1 MEEATDALVMVNAEF
16 STQNAAG
23 RPRTLWGIAVCIL
36 SSALVA
42 SCGTAPTPIQVSQST
57 TGAYEAALA
66 TDEDGFAVAWYD
78 RRDGNAEIYLRL
90 LDDTGLPAGVER
102 RLTQSP
108 EASYEPSIERL
119 GDTFVVAW
127 YEQAE
132 SGWPTAMLGAW
143 NRDGNRTWVTTV
155 ADDARNPV
163 IRTDGK
169 TIVGAW
175 IQAEDDGHEAV
186 WVGAWDENG
195 QRSRAPVRVGRASR
209 NTWNINLD
217 VRGSDAWVVFDA
229 ATSTR
234 TSELFIGRVGS
245 AGVSLERLTRDDG
258 AASKY
263 PDLAM
268 DGEGRVALTW
278 YDKRDGNDEVYL
290 YVGRAADLR
299 GEIDDRARR
308 ITTTEG
314 ESIGAYVT
322 WSDGRVGLAWSDK
335 TPGAHEVYFQS
346 FNGDGMP
353 LEFVRRL
360 TQTGA
365 WSLVPAIRPWR
376 KGFALAWT
384 EYQPASG
391 QIHDGIGEIAF
402 TLIE

>member
-1 MEEATDALVMVNAEF
+1 
-16 STQNAAG
+16 
-23 RPRTLWGIAVCIL
+23 
-36 SSALVA
+36 
-42 SCGTAPTPIQVSQST
+42 
-57 TGAYEAALA
+57 
-66 TDEDGFAVAWYD
+66 
-78 RRDGNAEIYLRL
+78 
-90 LDDTGLPAGVER
+90 
-102 RLTQSP
+102 
-108 EASYEPSIERL
+108 
-119 GDTFVVAW
+119 
-127 YEQAE
+127 
-132 SGWPTAMLGAW
+132 
-143 NRDGNRTWVTTV
+143 
-155 ADDARNPV
+155 
-163 IRTDGK
+163 
-169 TIVGAW
+169 
-175 IQAEDDGHEAV
+175 
-186 WVGAWDENG
+186 
-195 QRSRAPVRVGRASR
+195 
-209 NTWNINLD
+209 

-314 ESIGAYVT
+314 ESVGAYVT

-335 TPGAHEVYFQS
+335 TPGAHEIYFQS

-353 LEFVRRL
+353 LESVRRL

-391 QIHDGIGEIAF
+391 EIHDGIGEIAF